1 MTVKPWG
8 GMLIG
13 AFVALVVPISFLAVA
28 KLMDIG
34 IVLIVRES
42 STMQSLTSIA
52 LTEAFLGPI
61 GIAIV
66 GRSGSG
72 KTTLVGLLPRSRA
85 SELSQDFFFSLQKHF
100 RLTLLKLEPLL
111 KQSIALGCYVEAEVM
126 RWGRTFLIME
136 FGES

>member
-66 GRSGSG
+66 GRSARIRGAMAWLGYIVVVVPVLAFVWFVCVATLSG
-72 KTTLVGLLPRSRA
+72 
-85 SELSQDFFFSLQKHF
+85 
-100 RLTLLKLEPLL
+100 
-111 KQSIALGCYVEAEVM
+111 ALGSP
-126 RWGRTFLIME
+126 F
-136 FGES
+136 